1 MVTPQE
7 FVLPCKKT
15 IVLENRRFIFFF
27 FQYLPRSVF
36 LGETQTNPAGV
47 LEFLKYS
54 ITLTS
59 FQKALVSLA
68 LFDKKLT
75 LSLNIRYLII

>member
-15 IVLENRRFIFFF
+15 IVLENRRFIFF
-27 FQYLPRSVF
+27 QYLPRSVF
-36 LGETQTNPAGV
+36 LGETQTNPAGM

>member
-1 MVTPQE
+1 MVTPQD

-15 IVLENRRFIFFF
+15 IVLENRRFIFF
-27 FQYLPRSVF
+27 QYLPRSVF
-36 LGETQTNPAGV
+36 LGETQTSPAGM